1 MLIFAG
7 VIAVVLCFTP
17 SVDRK
22 PSRVPAAFA
31 ENSTTTGHPLS
42 GHLMMTALGAF
53 TCPTKIPEAH
63 EDALNSDN
71 GRTQRWTRCQFFTK
85 NSVTEDEL
93 SASDSLG
100 KFSIK
105 STGL

>member
-7 VIAVVLCFTP
+7 VIAVVLCSTP

-42 GHLMMTALGAF
+42 GHLMTTTALGAF

-63 EDALNSDN
+63 EDVLNHETVTMAGHHAGQGASSSDL
-71 GRTQRWTRCQFFTK
+71 CK
-85 NSVTEDEL
+85 I
-93 SASDSLG
+93 SLQ
-100 KFSIK
+100 I
-105 STGL
+105 L